1 MWYFLFQMTDRG
13 GGVPM
18 RKIDRLFNYM
28 YSTAPRPRVETSRA
42 TPLVCHKRNL
52 LAKATEY

>member
-1 MWYFLFQMTDRG
+1 MCSFLFQMSDRG

-42 TPLVCHKRNL
+42 TPLVCK
-52 LAKATEY
+52 